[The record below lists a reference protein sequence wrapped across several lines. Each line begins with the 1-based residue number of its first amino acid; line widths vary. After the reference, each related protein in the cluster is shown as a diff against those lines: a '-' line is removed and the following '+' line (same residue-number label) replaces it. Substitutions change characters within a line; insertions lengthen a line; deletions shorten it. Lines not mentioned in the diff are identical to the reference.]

1 MPAVSVLDDQTAA
14 AIRDAMNAARS
25 GRIPEAVGIAER
37 ALESGGDSAAL
48 NAMLGTLHCQTG
60 NLDEGIRRLR
70 AAREFRSS
78 DPVIASNLA
87 TALAQQGDYGAGL
100 EVLTDEVARTDG
112 TMRLQ
117 RIRAFLAQHAGQFQT
132 AIPIYEAIVASA
144 PDDWEA
150 WNNLGNARRL
160 GGDFDGGLAALQRAM
175 DINGASGPVR
185 LNYATALAAV
195 GRTDEAEQQLRRMAD
210 DFPNDAKPL
219 RELHALMKG
228 VGRDEAAL
236 DVIEEAVRRDS
247 TNVELL
253 MGLAAHRLSMLQN
266 DAAEAD
272 YRRVLD
278 VQPNHELA
286 YLGLAAV
293 FELSNRVEDLTALV
307 ETMQQRGLGEDILNF
322 VGAMEHRRRGRFAD
336 GLAAL
341 GRVPESLEST
351 RRYHLLGQLHEGAG
365 NYDEAFEAFSRTN
378 ALHGQ
383 DPSRPKD
390 RATAYRQSLRVQIDA
405 LTPEWLKD
413 WRSERSVDGR
423 PSPVFLLGFPRS
435 GTTLL
440 DTMLMGHP
448 GIEVLEEEPT
458 LLEAA
463 KLLQPFEK
471 LPTAADEQVREARDE
486 YFRVA
491 ARHASL
497 APGKLLVDK
506 NPLSMNLLP
515 IIYRLFPDAR
525 LIFALRHPCDVVF
538 SCYAANFKL
547 NDAMPNFLRL
557 DTAAELYDLSFT
569 YFEKARD
576 LLGLPVHTVIYENVV
591 QDRESELKSLLDF
604 LGLDWNADVLDHQ
617 ATAAK
622 RGRIKTASYAQV
634 GQPIYTQAAGR
645 WENFRKHLEPVLPTL
660 EPWVAKFGYTL

>member
-1 MPAVSVLDDQTAA
+1 MTAASVLDDQTAA
-14 AIRDAMNAARS
+14 AIREAMTAARM
-25 GRIPEAVGIAER
+25 GRVPEALNIGER
-37 ALESGGDSAAL
+37 ALASGCDSAAL

-60 NLDEGIRRLR
+60 NLEAGIRHLQ
-70 AAREFRSS
+70 AANEIQST
-78 DPVIASNLA
+78 DPVIATNLA
-87 TALAQQGDYGAGL
+87 TALAQQGDYQAAL
-100 EVLTDEVARTDG
+100 DVLTDDIARTDR

-117 RIRAFLAQHAGQFQT
+117 RIRAYLAQHAGDFQT
-132 AIPIYEAIVASA
+132 AIPIHEAIVAAA
-144 PDDWEA
+144 PDDWET

-160 GGDFDGGLAALQRAM
+160 AGDLDGGLAALQRAM
-175 DINGASGPVR
+175 ELNGASGPVR
-185 LNYATALAAV
+185 LNYATALAAI

-210 DFPNDAKPL
+210 DVPEEPRPL

-228 VGRDEAAL
+228 LGRDEAAL
-236 DVIEEAVRRDS
+236 EAIEEAIRRAPTD
-247 TNVELL
+247 VELL
-253 MGLAAHRLSMLQN
+253 MALAAHRLSMLQN

-272 YRRVLD
+272 YRRVID
-278 VQPNHELA
+278 VQPDHELA

-293 FELSNRVEDLTALV
+293 FELSNRVDDLTALV
-307 ETMQQRGLGEDILNF
+307 ETIRQRGLGEDILNF
-322 VGAMEHRRRGRFAD
+322 VSAMEHRRRGRFAN

-351 RRYHLLGQLHEGAG
+351 RRYHLLGQLHDGAG

-383 DPSRPKD
+383 DPSRPAD
-390 RATAYRQSLRVQIDA
+390 RAAAYRQSLRVQIDA

-413 WRSERSVDGR
+413 WRSETSVDGR

-448 GIEVLEEEPT
+448 DIEVLEEEPT

-463 KLLQPFEK
+463 KLLQPFEE
-471 LPTAADEQVREARDE
+471 LPTAPDKQIRAARDE

-506 NPLSMNLLP
+506 NPLSMNLVP
-515 IIYRLFPDAR
+515 IIHRLFPSAR
-525 LIFALRHPCDVVF
+525 LILALRHPCDVVF

-547 NDAMPNFLRL
+547 NDAMPSFLRL
-557 DTAAELYDLSFT
+557 DTAAELYDLSFS
-569 YFEKARD
+569 YFEKTRD
-576 LLGLPVHTVIYENVV
+576 SFDMPVHTIRYENVV
-591 QDRESELKSLLDF
+591 ADPEAELRPLLEF
-604 LGLDWNADVLDHQ
+604 LGLEWSDEVVDHEV
-617 ATAAK
+617 TAAR

-634 GQPIYTQAAGR
+634 AQPLYQRSAGH
-645 WENFRKHLEPVLPTL
+645 WQNYRKQMEPVLPVL
-660 EPWVAKFGYTL
+660 EPWVDKFGYSL

>member
-1 MPAVSVLDDQTAA
+1 MTAVSVLDDRTAA
-14 AIRDAMNAARS
+14 AIRDAIRAAS
-25 GRIPEAVGIAER
+25 AGRMADAIRIGEQ
-37 ALESGGDSAAL
+37 ALASGGDPTAL
-48 NAMLGTLHCQTG
+48 NAMLGNLHCRADD
-60 NLDEGIRRLR
+60 LEAGIRHLR
-70 AAREFRSS
+70 AAHKLKPS
-78 DPVIASNLA
+78 DRVIAANLA
-87 TALAQQGDYGAGL
+87 TALAQQGDYGAAI
-100 EVLTDEVARTDG
+100 EVLTDEIARTDP

-117 RIRAFLAQHAGQFQT
+117 RIRAFLAQHADDYQT
-132 AIPIYEAIVASA
+132 AIPIYEAIVAAA
-144 PDDWEA
+144 PDDWET

-160 GGDFDGGLAALQRAM
+160 AGDFDGGVAALQRAM
-175 DINGASGPVR
+175 DLNGASGPVR

-228 VGRDEAAL
+228 VGREEAAL
-236 DVIEEAVRRDS
+236 DAIEEAVRREP
-247 TNVELL
+247 TVEPL
-253 MGLAAHRLSMLQN
+253 MALAAHRLSMLQN

-272 YRRVLD
+272 YRRVIDLHPD
-278 VQPNHELA
+278 HELA

-293 FELSNRVEDLTALV
+293 FELSNRVDDLTALV
-307 ETMQQRGLGEDILNF
+307 ETMRQRGLGENIRNF
-322 VGAMEHRRRGRFAD
+322 VDAMEHRRRGRFAE

-341 GRVPESLEST
+341 ERVPESLEST

-365 NYDEAFEAFSRTN
+365 NYDEAFEAFSQTN
-378 ALHGQ
+378 VLHGQ
-383 DPSRPKD
+383 DPTRPVE
-390 RATAYRQSLRVQIDA
+390 RASAYRDSLRLQIETA
-405 LTPEWLKD
+405 TPTWVKPWRDETRKD
-413 WRSERSVDGR
+413 ER
-423 PSPVFLLGFPRS
+423 PAPAFLVGFPRS

-448 GIEVLEEEPT
+448 DVQVLEEEPT

-471 LPTAADEQVREARDE
+471 LPVASDEQIGAARDE

-515 IIYRLFPDAR
+515 IIHRLFPNAR
-525 LIFALRHPCDVVF
+525 VILALRHPCDVVF

-557 DTAAELYDLSFT
+557 DTAAELYDLSFS
-569 YFEKARD
+569 YFEKTRMLFD
-576 LLGLPVHTVIYENVV
+576 MPVHTITYENVV
-591 QDRESELKSLLDF
+591 ADPAGELRPLLDF
-604 LGLDWNADVLDHQ
+604 LGVDWSDEVLDHQ
-617 ATAAK
+617 STALK

-634 GQPIYTQAAGR
+634 AEPIYQRSAGR
-645 WENFRKHLEPVLPTL
+645 WQSYRKHLEPVLPVL
-660 EPWVAKFGYTL
+660 EPWVAKFGYSM